1 MQYEECIGGWPSPA
15 RRAELSYVESS
26 RKLPEGRDQ
35 LPARDRSFLTKMT
48 ENLVFEAPNN
58 L

>member
-1 MQYEECIGGWPSPA
+1 M
-15 RRAELSYVESS
+15 ESS

-48 ENLVFEAPNN
+48 ENVVLKLQTIFETKVLVEV
-58 L
+58 